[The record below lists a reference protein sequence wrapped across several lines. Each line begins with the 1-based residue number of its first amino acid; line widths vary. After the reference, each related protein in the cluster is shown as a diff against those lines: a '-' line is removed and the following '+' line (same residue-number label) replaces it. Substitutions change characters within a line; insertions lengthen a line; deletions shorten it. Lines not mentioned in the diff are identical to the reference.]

1 MSKNG
6 RAKKNRK
13 SEQELKELTGGELKM
28 NGKISERLNTIKA
41 FLAVIAAAGILF
53 SSVSVC
59 AAPQTM
65 PDGQVFDP
73 AFYAATYPDVAAAMG
88 TDPAMLYQHY
98 VQFGKAEGR
107 LPYAVDSEAL
117 KAQQAAAQQQA
128 LLQQR
133 QAAIQA
139 AVKNGAR
146 THSYSRG
153 LTAQQ
158 AAQADAVAQQI
169 ANAILAN
176 PAYSTDLQR
185 VNAAAQ
191 AVAGFCARSA
201 YGNDPNRYYR
211 TPYGVFVAG
220 VYTCA
225 GSTRALGRVLD
236 YMGYT
241 WTHTNENQ
249 WSHQWCVLTM
259 DGQTGFADGMGGFAG
274 YGAMH
279 SGMTIPGVGVIYF
292 AE

>member
-1 MSKNG
+1 
-6 RAKKNRK
+6 
-13 SEQELKELTGGELKM
+13 M
-28 NGKISERLNTIKA
+28 NGKISGRLNTIKA

-185 VNAAAQ
+185 VNAATQ

>member
-1 MSKNG
+1 MKRRLNNG
-6 RAKKNRK
+6 RISIEA
-13 SEQELKELTGGELKM
+13 LKTL
-28 NGKISERLNTIKA
+28 
-41 FLAVIAAAGILF
+41 LAVIAAAGILF

-65 PDGQVFDP
+65 PDGQIFDP

-88 TDPAMLYQHY
+88 TDPAALYQHY

-117 KAQQAAAQQQA
+117 KAQQAAAQQQALLQQQQA

>member
-1 MSKNG
+1 M
-6 RAKKNRK
+6 NRR
-13 SEQELKELTGGELKM
+13 Q
-28 NGKISERLNTIKA
+28 NTLKA

-65 PDGQVFDP
+65 PDGQIFDP
-73 AFYAATYPDVAAAMG
+73 SFYAATYPDVAAAMG
-88 TDPAMLYQHY
+88 TDPAALYQHY

-176 PAYSTDLQR
+176 PTYSTDLQR

>member
-28 NGKISERLNTIKA
+28 NGKISGRLNTIKA

>member
-28 NGKISERLNTIKA
+28 NGKISGRLNTIKA

-201 YGNDPNRYYR
+201 YGNDPNRYYH